1 MNSDSTVSVTGSR
14 CVMANSLVHRVLE
27 YDGDVWRTTTF
38 ARADSSDANRIVSDE
53 FLILLLDGRRLTAS
67 DYRVDAPPRTV
78 EDGTEA
84 IVEITF
90 IPRTPSPDVP
100 QRVIVRYTLG
110 HKPYLRKTLSLEMAP
125 ESAVDRLEV
134 ERFRTP
140 LVCDL
145 GGLGEPVFIGD
156 AWFAGLEYPGSHT
169 EHADGVVTLA
179 HYPGSAKADDG
190 GRWSIQSKTA
200 VVGTGAPGDPVDIAF
215 HDYIESVRLPA
226 TKHLLINTWMST
238 VRNPE
243 STDALLE
250 FFDRYTENLR
260 PYGVGI
266 DSLQPDLMGFEPK
279 TLSRPRQDIFP
290 DGYKPLSDGLK
301 ARGSRLSL
309 WLSLVGVGNLSRR
322 FPGCEATEQWAAE
335 QGFKRTDCAFQDFD
349 GHYCVSVPEYKA
361 AMCETLERAIE
372 DGDICYF
379 KHDFTQVVCAA
390 EGHAHLPNGRHG
402 FEANLDTLLE
412 FLAFERR
419 LKPDILLAPTSYVW
433 QSVWWLM
440 HANYIYWGASDS
452 GDVSSWPQPTGAEWG
467 LNYHDGHLFKIYRKW
482 RHPIPISGLNTQAFL
497 RHTAALDPLR
507 EWTDYAVMACGRG
520 LRLLDLYFEPDLP
533 PEYWQALG
541 TSLNWW
547 QHNLEAM
554 ANTAMVGGNPHAG
567 AVYGYV
573 HWQGD
578 RGMLCL
584 RNPDVAEQAI
594 RVPFDKSVLYR
605 GPQGTAFTGRV
616 IYPYVEAMPVQFVSG
631 RPMLLSVPGYSV
643 VVIEL
648 EPGEASATPAAT
660 PAGLIEGSG
669 TTIPDPRDWTA
680 SPNFRDDPSMSLTAS
695 LSVDLP
701 DEAMARCNLLLIARS
716 NGELPEFPALTVN
729 GKEFEAPVVSG
740 SGDTPGSMQ
749 FFTETDAVHWSL
761 RTIDLLNFTGET
773 VEIVATSSR
782 NVVPFL
788 LDAWLVADRPV
799 ETEFVAEENLP
810 PTTWHNY
817 RRQTVRLLEYRLSM
831 TPMHM

>member
-14 CVMANSLVHRVLE
+14 CVIANSLVHRVLE

-90 IPRTPSPDVP
+90 IPRTPSPDAP
-100 QRVIVRYTLG
+100 QRVTVRYTLD

-215 HDYIESVRLPA
+215 HDYIESVRLSA

-309 WLSLVGVGNLSRR
+309 WLCTARRRSCSMKCFSHRAKQHFAPDFQPPSRH
-322 FPGCEATEQWAAE
+322 A
-335 QGFKRTDCAFQDFD
+335 
-349 GHYCVSVPEYKA
+349 CV
-361 AMCETLERAIE
+361 
-372 DGDICYF
+372 
-379 KHDFTQVVCAA
+379 
-390 EGHAHLPNGRHG
+390 
-402 FEANLDTLLE
+402 
-412 FLAFERR
+412 
-419 LKPDILLAPTSYVW
+419 
-433 QSVWWLM
+433 
-440 HANYIYWGASDS
+440 
-452 GDVSSWPQPTGAEWG
+452 PQ
-467 LNYHDGHLFKIYRKW
+467 
-482 RHPIPISGLNTQAFL
+482 
-497 RHTAALDPLR
+497 
-507 EWTDYAVMACGRG
+507 
-520 LRLLDLYFEPDLP
+520 
-533 PEYWQALG
+533 
-541 TSLNWW
+541 
-547 QHNLEAM
+547 
-554 ANTAMVGGNPHAG
+554 
-567 AVYGYV
+567 
-573 HWQGD
+573 
-578 RGMLCL
+578 
-584 RNPDVAEQAI
+584 
-594 RVPFDKSVLYR
+594 
-605 GPQGTAFTGRV
+605 
-616 IYPYVEAMPVQFVSG
+616 
-631 RPMLLSVPGYSV
+631 
-643 VVIEL
+643 
-648 EPGEASATPAAT
+648 
-660 PAGLIEGSG
+660 
-669 TTIPDPRDWTA
+669 
-680 SPNFRDDPSMSLTAS
+680 
-695 LSVDLP
+695 
-701 DEAMARCNLLLIARS
+701 
-716 NGELPEFPALTVN
+716 
-729 GKEFEAPVVSG
+729 PVVSAAGPWAKALEARGNGGTSPRRRELG
-740 SGDTPGSMQ
+740 SELEECTPDEDRDY
-749 FFTETDAVHWSL
+749 ETC
-761 RTIDLLNFTGET
+761 
-773 VEIVATSSR
+773 
-782 NVVPFL
+782 
-788 LDAWLVADRPV
+788 
-799 ETEFVAEENLP
+799 
-810 PTTWHNY
+810 
-817 RRQTVRLLEYRLSM
+817 QK
-831 TPMHM
+831 